1 MASILIA
8 DDEEDARVGLGMAL
22 EEAGHEITYAYDGEQ
37 AVQSFRDIGFDVVVM
52 DLVMPVKNGLLA
64 IQEIR
69 KDYPHAIIIA
79 VSDQDLEDLPV
90 AEEYGAAAAI
100 AKPLSPEQ
108 ICAAVDQVLETDR
121 GSGWGAAPVMD

>member
-8 DDEEDARVGLGMAL
+8 DDDEDARVALGMAL

-37 AVQSFRDIGFDVVVM
+37 AVQSFREIGFDVVVM
-52 DLVMPVKNGLLA
+52 DLVMPVKNGLVA

-69 KDYPHAIIIA
+69 EDYPHAVIIA

-90 AEEYGAAAAI
+90 AEEYGAATAI
-100 AKPLSPEQ
+100 AKPISPEQ
-108 ICAAVDQVLETDR
+108 ICAAVDQVLATDR
-121 GSGWGAAPVMD
+121 GSGWGEAPLVD